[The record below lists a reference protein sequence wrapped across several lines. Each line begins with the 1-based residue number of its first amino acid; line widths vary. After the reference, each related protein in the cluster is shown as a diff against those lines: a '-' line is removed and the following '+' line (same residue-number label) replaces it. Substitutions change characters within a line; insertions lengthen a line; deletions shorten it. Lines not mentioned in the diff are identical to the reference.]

1 MLSREL
7 QRIIFNHTSGRIQ
20 QNFGGSFL
28 TNQDK
33 IKYLRGYRNN
43 EREIERL
50 REEIVQAKALSKK
63 VTVSFDGVG
72 GSNGEDKLQV
82 AVERIISLQNGL
94 TAQVIRRVNLR
105 KGIECAIQTVDDERL
120 QQLLKY
126 RYINGLTW
134 ESIAVC
140 MHYSWQHLHKLH
152 RKALDAIECDC

>member
-1 MLSREL
+1 MS
-7 QRIIFNHTSGRIQ
+7 
-20 QNFGGSFL
+20 
-28 TNQDK
+28 NQEK

-63 VTVSFDGVG
+63 VTVSFDGTC

-105 KGIECAIQTVDDERL
+105 KEIECAIQTVQDERL

-134 ESIAVC
+134 ESIAVN

-152 RKALDAIECDC
+152 SKALDAIVCDS